1 MKNNTTS
8 NKATKVTETKVIIF
22 IAIVIGAIAGGM
34 ASHILQIPSAI
45 TIDEEGGIPLPE
57 KKQDTST
64 IRLDEGADT
73 NADNDACDNGTV
85 RNTPIEKSAKGSE
98 IKTAAKKF
106 SPEESKKAVSN
117 KTSELVH
124 KTDWIGDGDPDVDW
138 YYNHGLISKK
148 QYEEAVNLKK
158 IGPDGGIIIAE
169 NEDGEAIE
177 EMPDDEGIGDPIEAP
192 EFISNEDP
200 DDPEDYPEDISDD
213 EGEWYDMRITDDG
226 ETRVICYPAA
236 VTGGAIVS
244 D

>member
-8 NKATKVTETKVIIF
+8 NVIIF

-85 RNTPIEKSAKGSE
+85 GSE